1 MAKSGKGK
9 SGPGKSSPGKSSPG
23 KSDPGKHGIDL
34 KRARILVTNDD
45 GINAPGLKVLVK
57 LAKTLSEDVW
67 VVAPESEQS
76 ATSHSLTLRRPLR
89 ERQLGTKRF
98 SVDGTPTDCV
108 LVAHHRI
115 LADRLP
121 DLVLSGINDGGNLAE
136 DVTYSG
142 TIAATM
148 EAALL
153 GIPAIAFSQQRGQD
167 GIARWK
173 VPETFLPDIV
183 RRLAPMR
190 WTKDLLVNVNFPAVA
205 PEDVTGIEIC
215 RQGRRDEGTTVSET
229 FDPSGRRYLWIGGYQ
244 LDTSS
249 ERDSDLAVTA
259 KGGISI
265 TPLHLDLTHRA
276 SMKSLREL
284 FG

>member
-1 MAKSGKGK
+1 MAKAGLN
-9 SGPGKSSPGKSSPG
+9 
-23 KSDPGKHGIDL
+23 L

-45 GINAPGLKVLVK
+45 GIHAPGLKVLEK
-57 LAKTLSEDVW
+57 LAKTLSSDVW
-67 VVAPESEQS
+67 VVAPETEQS

-89 ERQLGTKRF
+89 ERRLGPKRF

-115 LADRLP
+115 LADKLP

-142 TIAATM
+142 TVAATM

-153 GIPAIAFSQQRGQD
+153 GIPAIAFSQQRQED

-173 VPETFLPDIV
+173 VAEAFLPDIV
-183 RRLAPMR
+183 RRLAPMTWPR
-190 WTKDLLVNVNFPAVA
+190 DLLVNVNFPAVA
-205 PEDVTGIEIC
+205 PDAVTGIEVC
-215 RQGRRDEGTTVSET
+215 RQGRRDEGASVTEGA
-229 FDPSGRRYLWIGGYQ
+229 DPSGRPFLWIGGYQ

-249 ERDSDLAVTA
+249 EKDSDLAVTA
-259 KGGISI
+259 RGGISV

-276 SMKSLREL
+276 TMKTLKGL
-284 FG
+284 FA